1 MKKISMR
8 SEPTAK
14 RRRKFRMESFQEF
27 LCCVPAMAL
36 ILLVAY
42 YPIVGLIRISFT
54 DWNLIRPTY
63 TYVGLTNWKWL
74 FETWQYNHV
83 LNSFFATLKFTVGH
97 MVIILVAGLLMA
109 LLFNRMSRGFSFMR
123 SVVFLPHYVAMT
135 SAALIFMV
143 ILNKQYG
150 VANVILEA
158 VAGIRVDWLQTGSL
172 AMLSMIVIAS
182 WRSVGYDMLIY
193 LGGMQGISRD
203 YYEAAMLDGA
213 SGVTLFFNITLP
225 LLAPTTLFLVVTQFI
240 SSMKVYAVADV
251 LTAGGPYRATEVMV
265 YLIYTMAFV
274 DFRVDRAAVVSIC
287 FFLFLLVVTALTMN
301 VSERKVNYDA

>member
-1 MKKISMR
+1 M
-8 SEPTAK
+8 
-14 RRRKFRMESFQEF
+14 
-27 LCCVPAMAL
+27 PAMAL

-42 YPIVGLIRISFT
+42 YPIVELIRISFT

-251 LTAGGPYRATEVMV
+251 LTAGGPYRATEVVV

>member
-1 MKKISMR
+1 M
-8 SEPTAK
+8 
-14 RRRKFRMESFQEF
+14 
-27 LCCVPAMAL
+27 PAMAL

-42 YPIVGLIRISFT
+42 YPIVELIRISFT

>member
-1 MKKISMR
+1 
-8 SEPTAK
+8 
-14 RRRKFRMESFQEF
+14 MESFQEF

-42 YPIVGLIRISFT
+42 YPIVELIRISFT

>member
-1 MKKISMR
+1 
-8 SEPTAK
+8 
-14 RRRKFRMESFQEF
+14 MESFQEF

-42 YPIVGLIRISFT
+42 YPIVELIRISFT

-251 LTAGGPYRATEVMV
+251 LTAGGPYRATEVVV